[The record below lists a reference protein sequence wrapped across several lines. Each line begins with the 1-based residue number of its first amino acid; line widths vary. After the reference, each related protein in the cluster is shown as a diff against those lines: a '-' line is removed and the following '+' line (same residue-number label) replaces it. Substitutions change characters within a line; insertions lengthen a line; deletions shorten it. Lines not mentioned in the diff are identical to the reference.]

1 MSLEELKRA
10 RVAARGWVK
19 RATVKLE
26 QTIADEQS
34 DSVAL
39 DSYIQDFDQRLMN
52 LDSVQQKVEVLL
64 DEAEIADD
72 LARAAEIREAAVET
86 RVKAVRVKLAR
97 DRAFAAQG
105 DNESTGMCSSQVPVR
120 LPRIELPKFGGEVVE
135 WTDFWD
141 QFSATVDQSDLPDVS
156 KLVYLRSLLYG
167 EAKQAIEGLS
177 VTSVNYSVACEI
189 LQERFAR
196 PAKVIFAHIEKLL
209 GLGSGRD
216 CDLKT
221 IQDELL
227 VHIRSLKRLGVGGET
242 FGVILTPLVLSRLP
256 DDFA

>member
-1 MSLEELKRA
+1 M
-10 RVAARGWVK
+10 
-19 RATVKLE
+19 
-26 QTIADEQS
+26 
-34 DSVAL
+34 
-39 DSYIQDFDQRLMN
+39 
-52 LDSVQQKVEVLL
+52 
-64 DEAEIADD
+64 
-72 LARAAEIREAAVET
+72 
-86 RVKAVRVKLAR
+86 
-97 DRAFAAQG
+97 
-105 DNESTGMCSSQVPVR
+105 
-120 LPRIELPKFGGEVVE
+120 
-135 WTDFWD
+135 
-141 QFSATVDQSDLPDVS
+141 DQSDLPDVS

-227 VHIRSLKRLGVGGET
+227 VHIRSLKRLGVGGDT

-256 DDFA
+256 DDFRLDWARDSSGKESDLDFLLDCL